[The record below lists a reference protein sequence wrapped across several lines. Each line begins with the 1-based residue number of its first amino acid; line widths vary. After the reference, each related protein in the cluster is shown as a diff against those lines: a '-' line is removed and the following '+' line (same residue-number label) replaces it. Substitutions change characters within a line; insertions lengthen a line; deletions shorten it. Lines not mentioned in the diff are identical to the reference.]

1 MPAIISTLAGAAG
14 AIGTGAL
21 MGAGGTAVAAGM
33 SEDKKKK
40 QKEKESLLAMKGEA
54 GKAQKYAA
62 GAPDRAKQ
70 AAKDEEA
77 RQRRIRALA
86 GGQTLLSSDKP
97 SGKTVLG

>member
-1 MPAIISTLAGAAG
+1 
-14 AIGTGAL
+14 

-77 RQRRIRALA
+77 RHQEP
-86 GGQTLLSSDKP
+86 D
-97 SGKTVLG
+97 KTVVCLGIKLETFV